1 MEIKQEELT
10 KEIEN
15 ILISFSKEWEAENS
29 CYGYKANNSIDLV
42 GKTILVAYEEEKPIG
57 YLFGVYETTENDTAT
72 IPKGSKTFEIEEI
85 YVKQNYRSKGIGK
98 KLFRFLEN
106 IVKEKVDY
114 ITLST
119 ASKNYQ
125 SILHFYIDNLE
136 MNFWYARLFKKI

>member
-57 YLFGVYETTENDTAT
+57 YLFGVYETTAL
-72 IPKGSKTFEIEEI
+72 KAL
-85 YVKQNYRSKGIGK
+85 VK
-98 KLFRFLEN
+98 
-106 IVKEKVDY
+106 
-114 ITLST
+114 
-119 ASKNYQ
+119 
-125 SILHFYIDNLE
+125 
-136 MNFWYARLFKKI
+136 NFFVS